1 MMRSRDGLAWTARWM
16 VRFRGHDGRSGDFN
30 AEGGNLEAGP
40 DGGRTPE
47 RSQEPKGKRGPGEN
61 DAQGG
66 QQPARARACREAG
79 GDRGWSPRL
88 RRPSLSLSLP
98 RSGDGIKP

>member
-66 QQPARARACREAG
+66 QQPARARAVKRG
-79 GDRGWSPRL
+79 GIVGGPSTPSAL
-88 RRPSLSLSLP
+88 SLSLS